1 MLKLFSNNEK
11 SSSSQSWS
19 TTLRDLQYSS
29 SDIKPPPVSTAT
41 VDGLQFDLMAPNS
54 LTSQTPT
61 HFGSSANTSIAEPT
75 RSHQRLGTEQ
85 VRVNKELPPLFTL
98 PSQSSFHSTL
108 DPSELEATEQSND
121 FIKLSQ
127 QSLQSSS
134 ARSKRLTIPLFS
146 CEKTAQGKTEEKVGK
161 LADWFR
167 GESEPIS
174 IGFLPSPM
182 KEKDDDMETS
192 GASSLIR
199 PSILLQR
206 KSTAQG
212 TSKPAMARR
221 FSFFPSKSSLVKST
235 SPSSDFD
242 DELLDMDINK
252 ALFPSGTADP
262 SSPAA
267 LKNLQQQAENLLSR
281 MQSAYRE
288 RTLQVR
294 EIAAEKEALAEEALG
309 AETRAQHLKMQLNDM
324 SIKFTEQDQAIMNLV
339 DELAQEKLAR
349 REDEDARKRTLR
361 LVEQASPPHTS
372 HGRGSGAY
380 TVSDSGFE
388 SEDESTAESLFSRGN
403 GVHSPTMSMSSV
415 STSNSPDAYQFLDG
429 HQLPDTNFSAST
441 SQAARLRLPTT
452 RNVKGTSTP
461 YRNDPPEETPPSSSC
476 TNCHGGRASEAWSVV
491 GVLQEENRCLKHRVG
506 ELEGAL
512 DGCLDVVTRLG

>member
-1 MLKLFSNNEK
+1 
-11 SSSSQSWS
+11 
-19 TTLRDLQYSS
+19 
-29 SDIKPPPVSTAT
+29 
-41 VDGLQFDLMAPNS
+41 MAPNP
-54 LTSQTPT
+54 LTSQTLT
-61 HFGSSANTSIAEPT
+61 QFGSSANTSVAEPT
-75 RSHQRLGTEQ
+75 RSYQRVETEL
-85 VRVNKELPPLFTL
+85 VRVNNDLPPLFTL

-108 DPSELEATEQSND
+108 DPSELEATVQSND
-121 FIKLSQ
+121 FISSSQ
-127 QSLQSSS
+127 QSLHSSS

-146 CEKTAQGKTEEKVGK
+146 SEKTAQGKTEEKVGK

-167 GESEPIS
+167 GESEPIN
-174 IGFLPSPM
+174 IGFLPSPT
-182 KEKDDDMETS
+182 KEKDENMETS

-199 PSILLQR
+199 PSALLQR

-221 FSFFPSKSSLVKST
+221 FSFFPSKTSLAKST
-235 SPSSDFD
+235 SPSPDLN

-252 ALFPSGTADP
+252 ALFPSGQADS

-267 LKNLQQQAENLLSR
+267 LKNLQQQAESLLSR

-324 SIKFTEQDQAIMNLV
+324 SAKFTEQDQAIMNLV

-372 HGRGSGAY
+372 HGRVSTAY

-388 SEDESTAESLFSRGN
+388 SEDESTVESLFSRGN

-415 STSNSPDAYQFLDG
+415 STSNSPDTYDTHQF
-429 HQLPDTNFSAST
+429 PDTHNSTST
-441 SQAARLRLPTT
+441 SQAARLRLPAT
-452 RNVKGTSTP
+452 RNVKSLSTP
-461 YRNDPPEETPPSSSC
+461 YRNDPPEEAPPSSC

-491 GVLQEENRCLKHRVG
+491 GVLQDENRCLKHRVG

>member
-11 SSSSQSWS
+11 SSSSQSRV
-19 TTLRDLQYSS
+19 TTLLDWQSSS
-29 SDIKPPPVSTAT
+29 SDINAT
-41 VDGLQFDLMAPNS
+41 IDGLQFDLMAPNS
-54 LTSQTPT
+54 LTSQTLTP
-61 HFGSSANTSIAEPT
+61 FGSSANASVAEPT
-75 RSHQRLGTEQ
+75 RSHQRVGTEP
-85 VRVNKELPPLFTL
+85 VRVNNDLPPLFTL

-108 DPSELEATEQSND
+108 DPSELEATEQSNESI
-121 FIKLSQ
+121 FSSQ

-146 CEKTAQGKTEEKVGK
+146 GEKTTQGKTEEKVGK

-167 GESEPIS
+167 GESEPIN
-174 IGFLPSPM
+174 IGFLPSPT
-182 KEKDDDMETS
+182 KEKDDYMETS

-199 PSILLQR
+199 PSTLLQR
-206 KSTAQG
+206 KSTSQG

-221 FSFFPSKSSLVKST
+221 FSFFPSKSSLAKST
-235 SPSSDFD
+235 SPSPELE

-252 ALFPSGTADP
+252 ALFPSGPADP

-267 LKNLQQQAENLLSR
+267 LKNLQQQAESLLSR
-281 MQSAYRE
+281 IQSAYRE

-294 EIAAEKEALAEEALG
+294 EIAAEKEALADEALG

-324 SIKFTEQDQAIMNLV
+324 STKFTEQDQAIMNLV

-372 HGRGSGAY
+372 HGRVSTAY

-388 SEDESTAESLFSRGN
+388 SEEESMAESLFSRGN

-415 STSNSPDAYQFLDG
+415 STSNSPDAYQF
-429 HQLPDTNFSAST
+429 PDTYNSTST
-441 SQAARLRLPTT
+441 SQAARLRLPAT
-452 RNVKGTSTP
+452 RNSKSMSTP
-461 YRNDPPEETPPSSSC
+461 YRNDPPEEAPPSSC
-476 TNCHGGRASEAWSVV
+476 TNCQGGRASEAWSVV

>member
-11 SSSSQSWS
+11 LSSSQSRS
-19 TTLRDLQYSS
+19 TTQTDLQLSR
-29 SDIKPPPVSTAT
+29 SDTNAPPISTAT

-54 LTSQTPT
+54 LTSQSLMQSGPSTD
-61 HFGSSANTSIAEPT
+61 NLVAEPLG
-75 RSHQRLGTEQ
+75 SHQRIEREQ
-85 VRVNKELPPLFTL
+85 VRVNRDLPPLFTL
-98 PSQSSFHSTL
+98 PSQSSFQANL
-108 DPSELEATEQSND
+108 DLSELETTVQRNGSASPP
-121 FIKLSQ
+121 Q

-146 CEKTAQGKTEEKVGK
+146 GEKTTQGKTEEKVGK

-167 GESEPIS
+167 GESEPIN
-174 IGFLPSPM
+174 IGFLPSPT
-182 KEKDDDMETS
+182 KEKNDYLETF
-192 GASSLIR
+192 GASSIIR
-199 PSILLQR
+199 PSALLQR

-221 FSFFPSKSSLVKST
+221 FSFFPSKSSLARST
-235 SPSSDFD
+235 SPSPDLH

-252 ALFPSGTADP
+252 ALFPSGPADAF
-262 SSPAA
+262 SPAA
-267 LKNLQQQAENLLSR
+267 LKNLQQQAESILSR
-281 MQSAYRE
+281 IQTAYRE

-324 SIKFTEQDQAIMNLV
+324 SVKFTEQDQAIMNLV

-349 REDEDARKRTLR
+349 REEEEARKRTLR

-372 HGRGSGAY
+372 HGRVSRAY
-380 TVSDSGFE
+380 TVSDSSFE
-388 SEDESTAESLFSRGN
+388 SEDESPAESLFSRRN
-403 GVHSPTMSMSSV
+403 GAHSPTMSMSSV
-415 STSNSPDAYQFLDG
+415 STSNSPDAYQ
-429 HQLPDTNFSAST
+429 LPDAHISTST
-441 SQAARLRLPTT
+441 SQAARLRIPMSQP
-452 RNVKGTSTP
+452 VKGMSIP
-461 YRNDPPEETPPSSSC
+461 YQNDLPEEAPPPSC
-476 TNCHGGRASEAWSVV
+476 TNCHGGRASEAWSML

-512 DGCLDVVTRLG
+512 DGCLDVVTRLS